1 MRSELERDNERANME
16 LVLDRVKTV
25 VQFQGRS
32 RAAIYNDI
40 KDGTFPKPVKIGERV
55 AVWPRH
61 EHQAIAAARLA
72 GKSDD
77 DIKRLVAEL
86 VAQRGAAK

>member
-1 MRSELERDNERANME
+1 MTEIIF
-16 LVLDRVKTV
+16 DRCKTV
-25 VQFQGRS
+25 LSYTGRS
-32 RAAIYNDI
+32 RAALYRDI
-40 KDGTFPKPVKIGERV
+40 QLGTFVPPVKIG
-55 AVWPRH
+55 AQCSVWPRH

-77 DIKRLVAEL
+77 DIKRLVVEL